1 MKKFQL
7 FRYLKK
13 WLPLIVIFFLAMTAL
28 SYRVLANR
36 QTYTASS
43 VIEYSNKDAKDGY
56 APNGAKID
64 VSEISSSAGM
74 AKVMQNLGLSYENY
88 SLDTLCAGVSVEPV
102 IEEQAENIQ
111 AAMNEG
117 GEEYTVHPTAY
128 IVRFT
133 MDSKGSQ
140 SLARDILNELLDV
153 YFSDYSKQYIN
164 QEQIHNQTRNL
175 ADTDYDYLE
184 MVENIDAQLTGTVDS
199 LHMRYMRAENFRSVA
214 TGYSFSDLRD
224 QFSLLQHVDISR
236 LYSLILGNQ
245 ISKDKALLLDK
256 YQNRIANYRLDE
268 KKAQEDTEDILN
280 IIDSYVDKMRESGNT
295 DIDYNYILDD
305 VYDRKWLSDSDGNHV
320 QTNRTVQYDTL
331 LRSWIKSQNKEDYA
345 LLDREYCNYVIGVY
359 RDGITELDTAGTED
373 EQPVFEIPEPDEAV
387 TEEEVEREIRSVI
400 NRMNV
405 LYGIVD
411 QTNAE
416 YNEYL
421 GAKNIRILSSVSV
434 SPAFS
439 MKLYMGIVALF
450 FLLVGC
456 CGAILLG
463 RVGDILEYLFLRD
476 SATGCMN
483 RVSCDNYIQK
493 HEKHML
499 PLAMCCISLQIT
511 NQHELNELYGREET
525 DRAFQKFGRILQ
537 DLFGSCKDSF
547 IGYNGGGQFLVFF
560 EKDEQGTLGQE
571 VERLV
576 ILLSESLSDLPVAY
590 QLGAVNVG
598 EAVVFR
604 LRNLISVAVSDRRPY
619 MTTIQEVKTTKGN
632 LGLNGTQQDT
642 D

>member
-13 WLPLIVIFFLAMTAL
+13 WLPLIVIFFLAMTAF
-28 SYRVLANR
+28 SYRILSNR

-43 VIEYSNKDAKDGY
+43 VIEYSNEDAKNGY

-74 AKVMQNLGLSYENY
+74 AKVMQNLGLSHEDY
-88 SLDTLCAGVSVEPV
+88 SLDTLCARVSVEPV
-102 IEEQAENIQ
+102 VEKQAENIQ
-111 AAMNEG
+111 AAMNEDG
-117 GEEYTVHPTAY
+117 KEYTVQPTAY
-128 IVRFT
+128 IVSFT

-153 YFSDYSKQYIN
+153 YFSDYSNQYIN

-184 MVENIDAQLTGTVDS
+184 MVENIDGQLTATVDS
-199 LHMRYMRAENFRSVA
+199 LHVRYMRARNFRSVA

-224 QFSLLQHVDISR
+224 QFSILQDVDISR

-295 DIDYNYILDD
+295 DIDYNYILND
-305 VYDRKWLSDSDGNHV
+305 VYDHEWLSDGNGSHV

-345 LLDREYCNYVIGVY
+345 SLDRDYCNYVIGVY
-359 RDGITELDTAGTED
+359 RDGITELDTAGSED
-373 EQPVFEIPEPDEAV
+373 EQPVFEIPEPDKAV
-387 TEEEVEREIRSVI
+387 TKEEVEREIRSVI
-400 NRMNV
+400 NRMNE

-421 GAKNIRILSSVSV
+421 GALNIRILSSTSV

-439 MKLYMGIVALF
+439 MKLYMGIVAVF

-463 RVGDILEYLFLRD
+463 RVGDILEYLFLKD

-511 NQHELNELYGREET
+511 NQNELNELYGREET

-537 DLFGSCKDSF
+537 ELFGSYKGSF

-560 EKDEQGTLGQE
+560 EEEEQGTLGQE

-576 ILLSESLSDLPVAY
+576 ILLNQSLSDLPVAY
-590 QLGAVNVG
+590 LLGAVNVG

-604 LRNLISVAVSDRRPY
+604 IRNLISVAVRDRCPY